1 MKSWHY
7 RIIQEMIFF
16 AFKIESE
23 SENHSV
29 VSNYLQPHG
38 LYSPWDSPGQNT
50 VVGSLSLL
58 RGISPTQGSNP
69 GLP

>member
-29 VSNYLQPHG
+29 VSNSLQPHG
-38 LYSPWDSPGQNT
+38 LYSPWILQARIP
-50 VVGSLSLL
+50 
-58 RGISPTQGSNP
+58 
-69 GLP
+69 